1 MRLADTIF
9 RGGNSGIRLA
19 DQRRWEA
26 EVAAYIKQH
35 PGASTFDIALE
46 CHMGDKPAR
55 RFANAVR
62 RSSTA

>member
-1 MRLADTIF
+1 MKLAGVISH
-9 RGGNSGIRLA
+9 GGSSGIRLA
-19 DQRRWEA
+19 DQRRWKA
-26 EVAAYIKQH
+26 EVAAYLKQH
-35 PGASTFDIALE
+35 PAASTFDIALE

>member
-35 PGASTFDIALE
+35 PGANTYDIALE
-46 CHMGDKPAR
+46 CHMGDNPAR

-62 RSSTA
+62 QSSQA

>member
-46 CHMGDKPAR
+46 CHMGDKPPR

-62 RSSTA
+62 KPGPA